1 MQLAV
6 VFHALLMVSGV
17 IIMAVAVVI
26 AMTQRKKRWW
36 LKVHRPFGIA
46 GALSMI
52 AGLFIMALTPADSRG
67 SGLITE
73 MHGIIGGS
81 AIALVFAAPILGM
94 LMFRLK
100 KKWMR
105 PTHRWAGRFAI
116 VIAFTNLTLGLFMTG
131 LI

>member
-1 MQLAV
+1 
-6 VFHALLMVSGV
+6 
-17 IIMAVAVVI
+17 MAAAAFI

-36 LKVHRPFGIA
+36 LKAHRPFGIA

-52 AGLFIMALTPADSRG
+52 AGFFAILLIQDSQG
-67 SGLITE
+67 SSLIPE
-73 MHGIIGGS
+73 IHGIFGGS
-81 AIALVFAAPILGM
+81 AIALVCAAPILGI

-105 PTHRWAGRFAI
+105 PAHRWAGRFAI
-116 VIAFTNLTLGLFMTG
+116 AIAFTNLSLGLFMTG

>member
-1 MQLAV
+1 MQI
-6 VFHALLMVSGV
+6 VFIHAALMAAGA
-17 IIMAVAVVI
+17 IIMAVAAVI

-46 GALSMI
+46 GALSMM
-52 AGLFIMALTPADSRG
+52 AGLFAAALMPDGRG
-67 SGLITE
+67 SSLIPE
-73 MHGIIGGS
+73 IHDIVGVS
-81 AIALVFAAPILGM
+81 ALAMVCTAPILGL

-105 PTHRWAGRFAI
+105 PAHRWAGRFA
-116 VIAFTNLTLGLFMTG
+116 VLIAFTNLTLGLFMAG